1 MLYSYMTETKYV
13 IPQFSP
19 FSVAKLKPLMIF
31 KLTII
36 NNLIFNEIPDNV
48 RSLKENTASSSLKMV
63 SY

>member
-1 MLYSYMTETKYV
+1 MTETKYV

-48 RSLKENTASSSLKMV
+48 RSLKENTASSSLKTV

>member
-1 MLYSYMTETKYV
+1 MTETKYV